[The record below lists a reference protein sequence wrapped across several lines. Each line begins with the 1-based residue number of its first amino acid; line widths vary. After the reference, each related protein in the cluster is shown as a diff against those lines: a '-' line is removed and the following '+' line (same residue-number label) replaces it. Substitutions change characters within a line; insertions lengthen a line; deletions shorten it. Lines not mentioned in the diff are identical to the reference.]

1 MAKQQNRPQPQKPK
15 PQPGSGQNKGRAPI
29 RPPKSDGNK

>member
-29 RPPKSDGNK
+29 RPPKNAGNK